1 MKNKLLKHIFMKIKD
16 NYKRF
21 LSLLCMA
28 LLGVGF
34 YAGIQVASPDMLKT
48 LDNFYD
54 ENNVYDLEIVS
65 NLGLTKDDVK
75 ELSRVNN
82 VEKVVGTY
90 SKDVYL
96 NINNKQYVLK
106 LIGLN
111 NKMNNIYI
119 ETGRL
124 PQNDNEI
131 VVEKTLLEDNKIKI
145 NDSINIENNSYKIV
159 GTMISP
165 LYFSNERPSATLG
178 NGKVNY
184 LIYLNE
190 NNIKQDVYTNVYLTV
205 KAAKDEETN
214 SKEYKKNIEKVISNI
229 EKIKKDRELVRY
241 DELYGDIIK
250 QAETYNVPLDK
261 TTLTIPK
268 WYILDRTDN
277 NSYKELI
284 NASDNLKQLGNVFPI
299 IFFCIAI
306 LVSLISMM
314 RMIEE
319 DRTENGTL
327 KSLGFN
333 NFQITSKYIIYS
345 LLATIIGGFLGI
357 VIGSIL
363 IPRVVWNAY
372 KTMFTIPKFICEI
385 DTSSNIIGL
394 LICIICICGTA
405 IFVCIK
411 NLKEVP
417 ANLMR
422 PKAPKTGKKIFLE
435 RATFIWKKL
444 KFSNKITIRNIF
456 RYKTRVL
463 TTIIGIA
470 GCTALILTGFGL
482 RDSIKGIINYQFT
495 NIFKYDKMLMLNDTA
510 NQKVLKEE
518 LLENSKVKKLVET
531 NVNNI
536 KVSYNNEEQEV
547 IMIVPND
554 KKELRKVI
562 NLIDIENEK
571 NTNLDLKDNTCIIS
585 EKTSKLLNIKEGDK
599 ITIIDD
605 SNKKHQVKVDKIVKN
620 YINQYLYLSKMTY
633 ENIFGNYKINSY
645 LIKLNDISSKE
656 KNNFDEEYISKSEI
670 TSIVNNSDMQKT
682 MKDILRSIDSVVAIL
697 IVAAAVLAFVV
708 LYNLSNINISERKRE
723 IATLKVLGFYPSEVD
738 RYVTRETIILTAI
751 GITLGLLSGSYLCH
765 YIISTCEPDYIM
777 FDRRVDTIS
786 YILSALITIIFTIVV
801 NIVTHYNLKKINM
814 VSSLKNVE

>member
-131 VVEKTLLEDNKIKI
+131 VVEKTLLEDNKLKI
-145 NDSINIENNSYKIV
+145 NDSINIENNNYKIV

-190 NNIKQDVYTNVYLTV
+190 KNIKQDVYTNVYLTV

-214 SKEYKKNIEKVISNI
+214 SKEYKKNIEKVIRNI

-435 RATFIWKKL
+435 RVTFIWKKL

-495 NIFKYDKMLMLNDTA
+495 NIFKYDKMLMLNDTV

-518 LLENSKVKKLVET
+518 LLENSKIKKLVET

-554 KKELRKVI
+554 KNELRKVI

-585 EKTSKLLNIKEGDK
+585 EKTSKLLNIKEGEK

-786 YILSALITIIFTIVV
+786 YILSALITIIFTIIV